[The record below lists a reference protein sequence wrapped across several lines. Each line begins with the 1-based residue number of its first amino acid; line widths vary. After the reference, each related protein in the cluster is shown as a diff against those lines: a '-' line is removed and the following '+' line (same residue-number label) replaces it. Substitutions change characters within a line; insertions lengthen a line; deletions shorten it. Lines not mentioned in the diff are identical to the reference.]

1 MAEREAEVIEIISP
15 PASEAPGLVRLAF
28 EVKAGCG
35 RCHETGGCGGINLA
49 QPICSKPKSLLV
61 PDSLGLR
68 LHDRVLVS
76 VPDVMLSRGATRA
89 YLIPLVLLFAGS
101 LLGAFFLPALTPM
114 APTSEVN
121 CQAWQLTSDV
131 GAIAGAGI
139 GLMLAWWQLQRV
151 QRDGLIPVPH
161 IVQRLS

>member
-76 VPDVMLSRGATRA
+76 VPDVMLSRGVTRA

-114 APTSEVN
+114 A
-121 CQAWQLTSDV
+121 WQLTSDV

-139 GLMLAWWQLQRV
+139 GLVLAWWQLQRV

>member
-114 APTSEVN
+114 A
-121 CQAWQLTSDV
+121 WQLTSDV

-139 GLMLAWWQLQRV
+139 GLVLAWWQLQRV

>member
-114 APTSEVN
+114 A
-121 CQAWQLTSDV
+121 WQLTSDV

>member
-76 VPDVMLSRGATRA
+76 VPDVMLSRGVTRA

-114 APTSEVN
+114 A
-121 CQAWQLTSDV
+121 WQLSSDV

-139 GLMLAWWQLQRV
+139 GLVLAWWQLQRV

>member
-15 PASEAPGLVRLAF
+15 PATEAPGLVRLAF

-89 YLIPLVLLFAGS
+89 YLIPLLLLFAGS

-114 APTSEVN
+114 A
-121 CQAWQLTSDV
+121 WQLTSDV

-139 GLMLAWWQLQRV
+139 GLVLAWWQLQRV